1 MDIGFD
7 KFMKMEYFFM
17 KLVGRIEIMANLQI
31 KGMDDELYASLKDL
45 AASENRSISQQV
57 LYLLKRYLGRKHQFQ
72 NVRTPAQ
79 VLLELAGSWED
90 IRSPESI
97 IKDLRN
103 DRKNSHKLSKGF

>member
-1 MDIGFD
+1 MKIEYI
-7 KFMKMEYFFM
+7 FMKQ
-17 KLVGRIEIMANLQI
+17 VGRIVIMANLQI

-57 LYLLKRYLGRKHQFQ
+57 LYLLKRYLSRKHQFQ

-90 IRSPESI
+90 IRSPENI
-97 IKDLRN
+97 IKDLKN